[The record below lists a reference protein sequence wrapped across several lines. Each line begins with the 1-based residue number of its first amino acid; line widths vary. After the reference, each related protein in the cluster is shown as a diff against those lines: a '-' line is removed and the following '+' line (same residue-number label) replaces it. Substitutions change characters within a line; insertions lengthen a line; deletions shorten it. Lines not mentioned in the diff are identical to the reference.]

1 MVITTSARL
10 QITNLLKD
18 LYHRQNINKQST
30 IEYAINRVCLELENR
45 PNGDIDVDG
54 QTVHG
59 AEFAVAM
66 LFTGPSSPEVRDGK
80 KYMKYV
86 DEYISILVESNVA
99 RLVKCSV
106 PTVRPN
112 GWGDEEDCILE
123 QPIYTAVTQRDFDGI
138 YEMMYE

>member
-1 MVITTSARL
+1 MVVTTNIRL
-10 QITNLLKD
+10 QIKNLLTD
-18 LYHRQNINKQST
+18 LYSRQNITRQDI

-45 PNGDIDVDG
+45 PNSDICVDDK
-54 QTVHG
+54 TVNG

-86 DEYISILVESNVA
+86 DEYISILVESNIV

-106 PTVRPN
+106 PIIRPN
-112 GWGDEEDCILE
+112 GWGDEEDCI
-123 QPIYTAVTQRDFDGI
+123 QDPPVYTIATQRDLDGI

>member
-1 MVITTSARL
+1 MLRTR
-10 QITNLLKD
+10 
-18 LYHRQNINKQST
+18 
-30 IEYAINRVCLELENR
+30 NR

-54 QTVHG
+54 QTVNG

-86 DEYISILVESNVA
+86 DEYITILVESNIV

-106 PTVRPN
+106 PIIRPN
-112 GWGDEEDCILE
+112 GWGDEEDCI
-123 QPIYTAVTQRDFDGI
+123 QDPPVYTTATQRDLDGI

>member
-45 PNGDIDVDG
+45 PNSDICVDG
-54 QTVHG
+54 QTVNG

-80 KYMKYV
+80 KYMQYV
-86 DEYISILVESNVA
+86 DEYISILVEANVV

-106 PTVRPN
+106 PIIRPN
-112 GWGDEEDCILE
+112 GWGDEEDCI
-123 QPIYTAVTQRDFDGI
+123 QDPPVYTTATKRDLDGI